1 MVLLGV
7 LARVPMLVMFGVC
20 WDGFWVYLASRIGF
34 GSLEIELESKELKKV
49 GSGEFGSGGS
59 AIAPTLGRYS
69 APQEA
74 FWHMGGSEYSAGAL
88 GVERCSATLFLL
100 SPV

>member
-1 MVLLGV
+1 M
-7 LARVPMLVMFGVC
+7 
-20 WDGFWVYLASRIGF
+20 GF
-34 GSLEIELESKELKKV
+34 GSIGIKLESKELKKEV
-49 GSGEFGSGGS
+49 SGGTWSGGS

-100 SPV
+100 SPVLSVFKGF